1 MQIIFHPFKTIFPTK
16 IINTRKLTILSS
28 KQQVLCHWEGKINI
42 DIILI
47 VMMSSINNI
56 IYVTVTIHTIFPWGT
71 VMKITL
77 WTTSSYYNQND
88 ISIAFNYEWR
98 HHGWIMICLLDFALN
113 ILVCLK
119 WPDFSE
125 PIPWNIWSQTGF
137 SPLRAGYMCRK
148 S

>member
-28 KQQVLCHWEGKINI
+28 KQQVLCHREGKINI

-88 ISIAFNYEWR
+88 ISIAFNS
-98 HHGWIMICLLDFALN
+98 A
-113 ILVCLK
+113 
-119 WPDFSE
+119 
-125 PIPWNIWSQTGF
+125 
-137 SPLRAGYMCRK
+137 
-148 S
+148 